1 MGMCDLI
8 ELLREYNI
16 EMTIDP
22 CRHRGLDDAVVI
34 ELRKGNH
41 RMNYAISEFDR
52 IKSKSSLVFDDL
64 VDELI
69 TQFDKEV
76 ERKERIEENAR

>member
-1 MGMCDLI
+1 
-8 ELLREYNI
+8 
-16 EMTIDP
+16 MTIDP
-22 CRHRGLDDAVVI
+22 CRYRGLDDVVVI

-52 IKSKSSLVFDDL
+52 IKSKSSRVFDDL

-69 TQFDKEV
+69 TQFDKEI
-76 ERKERIEENAR
+76 ERKERNENGALDY